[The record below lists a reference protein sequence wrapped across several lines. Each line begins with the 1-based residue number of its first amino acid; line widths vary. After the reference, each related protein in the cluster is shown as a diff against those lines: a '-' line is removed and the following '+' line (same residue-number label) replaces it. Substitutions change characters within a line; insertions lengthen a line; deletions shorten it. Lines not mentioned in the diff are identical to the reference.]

1 MLQTTFV
8 PLRMPTFVMFS
19 AYKHRAFQ
27 EFSIMHGVDYIID
40 KPPNQDEIF
49 TLVMKVLE
57 DAYRPQTRQEQIR
70 PEDLI

>member
-1 MLQTTFV
+1 MLQGSFV

-27 EFSIMHGVDYIID
+27 EFSIMHGADYIID

-49 TLVMKVLE
+49 KLVMTVLE
-57 DAYRPQTRQEQIR
+57 DAYRPQTEQG
-70 PEDLI
+70 